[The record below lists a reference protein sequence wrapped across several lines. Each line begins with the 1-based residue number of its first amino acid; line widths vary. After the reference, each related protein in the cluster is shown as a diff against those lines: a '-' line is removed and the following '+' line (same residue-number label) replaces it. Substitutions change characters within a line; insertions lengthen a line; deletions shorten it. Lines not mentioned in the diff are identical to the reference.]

1 MTAVSERSRSAT
13 TRKRAAARPVAPP
26 RPPAA
31 GEVAT
36 VLEAPGERRR
46 ASRSLWSACEAF
58 LSSGEPRRM
67 ARALDRLRD
76 AFDCDAVAVHVRGAR
91 GELEPWCARGPWR
104 SSAGDLR
111 DCVSVPLVHA
121 THHVGTLDL
130 KARAG
135 RRWRPAQLA

>member
-1 MTAVSERSRSAT
+1 MTGVSERSRSAT

-76 AFDCDAVAVHVRGAR
+76 AFDCDAVAVHVRGRAASSSRGAPADPGAAR
-91 GELEPWCARGPWR
+91 R
-104 SSAGDLR
+104 
-111 DCVSVPLVHA
+111 A
-121 THHVGTLDL
+121 TSGT
-130 KARAG
+130 A
-135 RRWRPAQLA
+135 